1 MYVVSKISNICMLSS
16 NLYKSQDENGN
27 TFLRILLPLDEV
39 VKHLVSPCYQLY
51 VRRGCKKY
59 GQALIELHSDQ
70 LSSSEA
76 KK

>member
-1 MYVVSKISNICMLSS
+1 MARWRFRHCYITVDAADHNSRFFLLSNS
-16 NLYKSQDENGN
+16 YKSQDENGN

-59 GQALIELHSDQ
+59 GQALIE
-70 LSSSEA
+70 
-76 KK
+76 